1 MELVS
6 LHKPEFV
13 PPKLQITAMMDM
25 FTIIVFFLLFSYSE
39 KPTEIDLDKDINLP
53 ESIAKIDHDN
63 AVKLILSQSALK
75 IDDLVIAEISGNKI
89 KDFDVKNPEKS
100 DLYLKLKEYR
110 SQKMAEIA
118 QLKTQ
123 TVEKTTEESKAK
135 SEELHL
141 LFFCDRELPF
151 KTINQVVKTAAMAGY
166 PNFQLAVL
174 EG

>member
-1 MELVS
+1 MMGLAQ

-39 KPTEIDLDKDINLP
+39 KPNEIDLDKDINLP
-53 ESIAKIDHDN
+53 ESVAQIDHKN
-63 AVKLILSQSALK
+63 AVKLVLTQSYLK
-75 IDDLVIAEISGNKI
+75 IDDQAIARIADNQIME
-89 KDFDVKNPEKS
+89 FDPENPEKS
-100 DLYLKLKEYR
+100 VLYLKLKAYR
-110 SQKMAEIA
+110 AQKMAEQA
-118 QLKTQ
+118 QALASAGEGSHPAQ
-123 TVEKTTEESKAK
+123 DS
-135 SEELHL
+135 ELHL